1 MVQTSDTPGANSAS
15 GGSGATIL
23 RVGAEQPWTWLAR
36 GWQDLCRA
44 PSVSLVY
51 GVVFSAAGLALTGA
65 IWLIDAFYLILPFA
79 AGFLFVGPILSV
91 GLYDVSRRL
100 GAGEAVSLGR
110 ALTAWRKNKTQIA
123 LLGLTLVLFLM
134 AWMLLAMIIFAL
146 FFSDRLP
153 DPANFISEVFFSLQ
167 SIPFLIV
174 GTGAGAVLAALV
186 FAISAVSIP
195 MLLDRDVDVLT
206 AVVTSLTAVRRSPGA
221 MAVWAGL
228 IVLFIGAGLVTAY
241 LGLIVTLPLIGHAAW
256 HAYKDLVGFPE

>member
-1 MVQTSDTPGANSAS
+1 
-15 GGSGATIL
+15 
-23 RVGAEQPWTWLAR
+23 
-36 GWQDLCRA
+36 
-44 PSVSLVY
+44 LV
-51 GVVFSAAGLALTGA
+51 
-65 IWLIDAFYLILPFA
+65 LPLA
-79 AGFLFVGPILSV
+79 AGFLLMGPILCV

-110 ALTAWRKNKTQIA
+110 ALTAWRKNEAQIA
-123 LLGLTLVLFLM
+123 LLGLALVLFLM

-206 AVVTSLTAVRRSPGA
+206 AVVTSLTAVRRNPGA

-228 IVLFIGAGLVTAY
+228 IALFIGAGLVTAY
-241 LGLIVTLPLIGHAAW
+241 LGLIVTLPLVGHAAW

>member
-1 MVQTSDTPGANSAS
+1 MVQTSDAPGATPAP
-15 GGSGATIL
+15 GGSRATI
-23 RVGAEQPWTWLAR
+23 RQVGTEQPWAWLAQ
-36 GWQDLCRA
+36 GWQDLCGA

-51 GVVFSAAGLALTGA
+51 GIVFSAAGLALTGA
-65 IWLIDAFYLILPFA
+65 IWLIDAFYLVLPLA
-79 AGFLFVGPILSV
+79 AGFLFVGPILCV

-110 ALTAWRKNKTQIA
+110 ALTAWRKNEAQIA
-123 LLGLTLVLFLM
+123 LLGLALVLFLM

-153 DPANFISEVFFSLQ
+153 DPANFISDVFFSRE

-174 GTGAGAVLAALV
+174 GTGAGTVLAALV

-206 AVVTSLTAVRRSPGA
+206 AVVTSLRAVRRSPGA

-228 IVLFIGAGLVTAY
+228 IGLFIGAGLVTAY

>member
-1 MVQTSDTPGANSAS
+1 MVQTNDAPDAIPGP
-15 GGSGATIL
+15 GGSGATI
-23 RVGAEQPWTWLAR
+23 RPVGSEQPWTWLAH

-44 PSVSLVY
+44 PSVSLAY
-51 GVVFSAAGLALTGA
+51 GIVFSVAGLVLTGA
-65 IWLIDAFYLILPFA
+65 IWLIDAFYLVLPLA
-79 AGFLFVGPILSV
+79 AGFLLMGPILSV
-91 GLYDVSRRL
+91 GLYEVSRRL
-100 GAGEAVSLGR
+100 AAGEAVSLAA
-110 ALTAWRKNKTQIA
+110 ALTAWRKNAVQIA
-123 LLGLTLVLFLM
+123 LLGLALVLFLM

-153 DPANFISEVFFSLQ
+153 DPANFISEVFFSRE

-174 GTGAGAVLAALV
+174 GTGVGAVLATLV

-206 AVVTSLTAVRRSPGA
+206 AVVTSLTAVRGNPGV

-256 HAYKDLVGFPE
+256 HAYRDLVGFAD

>member
-1 MVQTSDTPGANSAS
+1 
-15 GGSGATIL
+15 
-23 RVGAEQPWTWLAR
+23 LA
-36 GWQDLCRA
+36 
-44 PSVSLVY
+44 
-51 GVVFSAAGLALTGA
+51 
-65 IWLIDAFYLILPFA
+65 
-79 AGFLFVGPILSV
+79 
-91 GLYDVSRRL
+91 
-100 GAGEAVSLGR
+100 
-110 ALTAWRKNKTQIA
+110 
-123 LLGLTLVLFLM
+123 LVLFMM

-153 DPANFISEVFFSLQ
+153 GPDNFIFEVFLSVE